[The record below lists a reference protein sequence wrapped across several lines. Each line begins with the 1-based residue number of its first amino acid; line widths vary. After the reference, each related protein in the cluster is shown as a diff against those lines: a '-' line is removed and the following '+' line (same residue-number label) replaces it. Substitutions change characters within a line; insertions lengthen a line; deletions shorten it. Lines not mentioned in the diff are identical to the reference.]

1 MTKDEALQLA
11 LEAME
16 EIIHWYAVRDRNDV
30 FLNFVDQNP
39 EIQKIMKS
47 ITAIKEALETKEG
60 LLDRKSYLLGLLDQK
75 SRLELETKDEP
86 VAWGMEKDGV
96 ILDVICPAEHER
108 EEGEYTIPLYTTPQ
122 RTWVGL
128 TDEEIYQGLLRSP
141 YALQNAGA
149 WREGVTWAEEIL
161 KRKNYE

>member
-1 MTKDEALQLA
+1 MTKNEALQLA
-11 LEAME
+11 LDSME

-60 LLDRKSYLLGLLDQK
+60 LLDRNSYLLGLYDQK
-75 SRLELETKDEP
+75 SRLGLETKDEP

-96 ILDVICPAEHER
+96 ILDVICPDEHER
-108 EEGEYTIPLYTTPQ
+108 EEGEYTLPLFTTPQ

-128 TDEEIYQGLLRSP
+128 TDEEHHEIVLLAESGDWHDFEVI
-141 YALQNAGA
+141 NATEA
-149 WREGVTWAEEIL
+149 KL
-161 KRKNYE
+161 KEKNT